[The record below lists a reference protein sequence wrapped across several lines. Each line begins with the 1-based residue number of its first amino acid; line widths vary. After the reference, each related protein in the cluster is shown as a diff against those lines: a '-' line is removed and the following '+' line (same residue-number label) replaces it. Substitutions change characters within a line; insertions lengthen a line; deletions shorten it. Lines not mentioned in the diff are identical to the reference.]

1 MAASPV
7 APVLPLGYAGGMT
20 GWIDYLITSDDP
32 EDKALLAEFRDRA
45 WAHGQLMQFITADP
59 ANINAETWAR
69 MEEGQELE
77 NALQA
82 RIHARGVELRD
93 AGHAPADEAAFKAW
107 RATWVPLAS
116 HLLPNDGPPS

>member
-7 APVLPLGYAGGMT
+7 AGVLPLSYAGGMT
-20 GWIDYLITSDDP
+20 GWIDYLITSADP

-45 WAHGQLMQFITADP
+45 WAHGQLMQFITTDP

-69 MEEGQELE
+69 MEAGQELE

-82 RIHARGVELRD
+82 RIYARGVELRD
-93 AGHAPADEAAFKAW
+93 AGHVPADDAAFKAW

-116 HLLPNDGPPS
+116 AKSVKAD

>member
-1 MAASPV
+1 MLIGTPWHTRR
-7 APVLPLGYAGGMT
+7 MT
-20 GWIDYLITSDDP
+20 GWIDYIIASDDP
-32 EDKALLAEFRDRA
+32 ADQALLAKFRDRA
-45 WAHGQLMQFITADP
+45 WAHGQLMQFIAADP

-93 AGHAPADEAAFKAW
+93 AGQLPADAAAFKAW
-107 RATWVPLAS
+107 RASWVSLAS
-116 HLLPNDGPPS
+116 HLPADDGTMARG

>member
-1 MAASPV
+1 MADDEE
-7 APVLPLGYAGGMT
+7 LGGG
-20 GWIDYLITSDDP
+20 WVDYLIASDDP
-32 EDKALLAEFRDRA
+32 IDKALLAEFRDRA

-59 ANINAETWAR
+59 ANINAESWAR

-82 RIHARGVELRD
+82 RIHARGVELRE
-93 AGHAPADEAAFKAW
+93 AGHAPADGAMFKAW

-116 HLLPNDGPPS
+116 HVPSDDDPTPRA

>member
-1 MAASPV
+1 
-7 APVLPLGYAGGMT
+7 MT
-20 GWIDYLITSDDP
+20 GWIDYLIASDAP
-32 EDKALLAEFRDRA
+32 EDRALLDEFRDRA

-59 ANINAETWAR
+59 ANINEETFAR

-82 RIHARGVELRD
+82 RIAARGKALRD

-116 HLLPNDGPPS
+116 HLSSDQEPMPRA